1 MVNSPSIVGLIP
13 ARAGSKRV
21 PGKNAKLLA
30 GHPMMAYAIS
40 SAIDSGVFRQVIV
53 STDSEE
59 FADIARYYGA
69 EVPFLRPPQFAGDRS
84 PDIDFIEHLLTT
96 LKSQGLDY
104 DCLLY
109 TSPSPRDRG

>member
-40 SAIDSGVFRQVIV
+40 SAIDSGIFRQVIGLVKVFELTGLIHYV
-53 STDSEE
+53 SR
-59 FADIARYYGA
+59 I
-69 EVPFLRPPQFAGDRS
+69 
-84 PDIDFIEHLLTT
+84 
-96 LKSQGLDY
+96 
-104 DCLLY
+104 
-109 TSPSPRDRG
+109 